1 VSNLD
6 QYSRRPG
13 SASGRRFVPPTT
25 ALAVL
30 LGGFLVQFGAGFFAF
45 GMIFWWI
52 FGAQS
57 DVTSWYRFSGE
68 LTKVTGSAL
77 SVEDTGISEGGDD
90 DSPGTPI
97 YKVSYSFAPS
107 EGRPMHGFCYG
118 TGMYFTPGTPVDVE
132 YVTGDPGTSRIVG
145 SRKRPMDMS
154 GLFVAIFPLIG
165 LILMFFGLRGNARAL
180 RLLHIG
186 KQTRGKLVNKEP
198 TNTKINNQMVYKFT
212 FEYVDEAG
220 ATHRMSD
227 KTHHSHLVED
237 EQTERL
243 FYNPRNPSE
252 GKLVDLLPGR
262 PRVDPD
268 GSIGW
273 VGVGAMGLRALL
285 PVGGVAAH
293 VAVGLIFY
301 V

>member
-1 VSNLD
+1 MSNLD
-6 QYSRRPG
+6 QYSRKPG
-13 SASGRRFVPPTT
+13 AASGKRFVPPTT

-30 LGGFLVQFGAGFFAF
+30 FGGFFVQFGAGFFAF

-68 LTKVTGSAL
+68 LTQVRGSAL
-77 SVEDTGISEGGDD
+77 AIEDTGISEGGSDS
-90 DSPGTPI
+90 SPGIPV
-97 YKVSYSFAPS
+97 YKVGYGFEPI
-107 EGRPMHGFCYG
+107 EGGYERGFCYG
-118 TGMYFTPGTPVDVE
+118 TGMSFAPGTVVDIE
-132 YVTGDPGTSRIVG
+132 YVVGDPGTSRIVG
-145 SRKRPMDMS
+145 SRKRPMEPW
-154 GLFVAIFPLIG
+154 GLLVAIFPLLG
-165 LILMFFGLRGNARAL
+165 LLFMFLGLRGNARAL
-180 RLLHIG
+180 RLLKIG
-186 KQTRGKLVNKEP
+186 KQARGRLVNKEP

-212 FEYVDEAG
+212 FEYTDEAG

-227 KTHHSHLVED
+227 KTHHSYLVED

-243 FYNPRNPSE
+243 FYDPRNPAD

-273 VGVGAMGLRALL
+273 VSPAVTLVRALL

-293 VAVGLIFY
+293 VAIGLIFY

>member
-13 SASGRRFVPPTT
+13 VGSGKRFVPPTT

-30 LGGFLVQFGAGFFAF
+30 FGGFLVQFGAGFFAF

-57 DVTSWYRFSGE
+57 DVTSWYQFSGD
-68 LTKVTGSAL
+68 LTQVRGSAL
-77 SVEDTGISEGGDD
+77 AVEDTGISEGGGE

-97 YKVSYSFAPS
+97 YKVSYSFEPK
-107 EGRPMHGFCYG
+107 EGGHAAGFCYG
-118 TGMYFTPGTPVDVE
+118 TGMYLAPGTPVDVE
-132 YVTGDPGTSRIVG
+132 YAAGDPGTSRIVG
-145 SRKRPMDMS
+145 SRKRPLDMW

-165 LILMFFGLRGNARAL
+165 LALMFFGLRSNARAL
-180 RLLHIG
+180 HLLRLG
-186 KQTRGKLVNKEP
+186 KQARGRLVSKEP
-198 TNTKINNQMVYKFT
+198 TNTKINNQMVYKLT
-212 FEYVDEAG
+212 FEYADEAG
-220 ATHRMSD
+220 ETHRMSD
-227 KTHHSHLVED
+227 RTHHTHLVED

-273 VGVGAMGLRALL
+273 VGAGATALRALL
-285 PVGGVAAH
+285 PVGGAALH
-293 VAVGLIFY
+293 IGIGLIFY
-301 V
+301 A